1 MQLSKPC
8 VGSLGAV
15 PTGRDQCKLTPCPR
29 AQFFPGL
36 KRTAI
41 FPLTAEGPITSNA
54 QNFFQGMR
62 PETIKLRPFWSF
74 ETIEST
80 KNFLTSKH
88 YLVGSRLE
96 PLWSEFHGWSITINN
111 IDPWV
116 RDPTVP
122 SSPSHNSFDRSI
134 QNGGSQFVNDVVSA
148 WCLVTRTIALIW
160 PYTVR
165 ALYPR
170 SLWSLEHS
178 SHFTPRSACHCRR
191 FGQVKLLIISIFPY
205 LSISLKIWNG
215 QAREPGELKLIP
227 HHSRKKHLRI
237 SDSGQTSACCRT
249 WLSQT
254 QLKLW
259 LIWSA

>member
-1 MQLSKPC
+1 MRLPMPPSCKSGKAKCSNRQCNCRNLVWDLLVQFQLAGINANWHHLHISQ
-8 VGSLGAV
+8 V
-15 PTGRDQCKLTPCPR
+15 
-29 AQFFPGL
+29 FPGL

-54 QNFFQGMR
+54 QNFFQGMK

-74 ETIEST
+74 QR
-80 KNFLTSKH
+80 TSKH
-88 YLVGSRLE
+88 YLVGSRFE
-96 PLWSEFHGWSITINN
+96 RLWSEFHGWSTTINN
-111 IDPWV
+111 IDPWA

-134 QNGGSQFVNDVVSA
+134 QNGGSQFFNDVVSA

-191 FGQVKLLIISIFPY
+191 FGQVKLLTISIFQC

-215 QAREPGELKLIP
+215 QAREPGEPNLIP
-227 HHSRKKHLRI
+227 HHSRKKTL
-237 SDSGQTSACCRT
+237 TN
-249 WLSQT
+249 
-254 QLKLW
+254 LW
-259 LIWSA
+259 LGANIGLLQDLA